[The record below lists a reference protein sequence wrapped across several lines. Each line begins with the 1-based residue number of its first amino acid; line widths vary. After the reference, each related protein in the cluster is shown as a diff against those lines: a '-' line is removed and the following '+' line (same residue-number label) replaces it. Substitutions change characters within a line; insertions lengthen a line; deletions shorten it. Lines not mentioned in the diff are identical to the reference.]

1 MPDPRFYKALAPLSL
16 ADLAGRSGAR
26 LSGRSPSELITGVA
40 PLAKATRAIGGANML
55 RALPDGSIFINDV
68 QRRQLLRFDPTL
80 QNVVVVADTAP
91 GALMPYG
98 QRPIGLL
105 PYLGDS
111 SIVVDPATLSMV
123 VLNKDGKTV
132 RVMASPRTN
141 DVNTLSNMN
150 LGSHAFD
157 QKGRL
162 YYRQGNAGGGPG
174 GGGSNSGSG
183 RSGNSGHGS
192 SNSGSGNSGSGGVE
206 IDDSTGVPVSSKRSG
221 FGDVVISAT
230 YSFDLGS
237 DFYIDATGKVK
248 VPTASTAKRLGTGEV
263 DVTTGLDFVKS
274 IGPATFYVHGRRKF
288 AGKPTG
294 SLIRSTWGAGGGASI
309 KAGKAITLGADYDWQ
324 ESAFAGN
331 PANSDVTAWASARLN
346 SKMNLSIFGST
357 GLNSNS
363 ADFAGGIGLSIKLN

>member
-1 MPDPRFYKALAPLSL
+1 MIKNIFKPALVAAATLALSAAVSAPAFANEQQKADEDSSPESW
-16 ADLAGRSGAR
+16 R
-26 LSGRSPSELITGVA
+26 LSTGLNYSTGNYGELTDTKVVSA
-40 PLAKATRAIGGANML
+40 PVGLKYTKGNF
-55 RALPDGSIFINDV
+55 SIRV
-68 QRRQLLRFDPTL
+68 S
-80 QNVVVVADTAP
+80 V
-91 GALMPYG
+91 PY
-98 QRPIGLL
+98 
-105 PYLGDS
+105 
-111 SIVVDPATLSMV
+111 
-123 VLNKDGKTV
+123 V
-132 RVMASPRTN
+132 RV
-141 DVNTLSNMN
+141 D
-150 LGSHAFD
+150 
-157 QKGRL
+157 
-162 YYRQGNAGGGPG
+162 GPG
-174 GGGSNSGSG
+174 SLIQTPEGSGSGSNSGSG
-183 RSGNSGHGS
+183 RSGNSGRGS

-263 DVTTGLDFVKS
+263 DVTTGLDFVKA
-274 IGPATFYVHGRRKF
+274 IGPATFYIHGRRKF

-324 ESAFAGN
+324 EATFAGN
-331 PANSDVTAWASARLN
+331 PANSDLTAWASARLN

>member
-1 MPDPRFYKALAPLSL
+1 MIKNLFKPAMVAATTLAMSAAFSAPAFANEQQKADEDSSPESW
-16 ADLAGRSGAR
+16 R
-26 LSGRSPSELITGVA
+26 LSTG
-40 PLAKATRAIGGANML
+40 LNYSK
-55 RALPDGSIFINDV
+55 GSYGEID
-68 QRRQLLRFDPTL
+68 DTK
-80 QNVVVVADTAP
+80 VVSA
-91 GALMPYG
+91 
-98 QRPIGLL
+98 PIGLKYTKGNFSIRVSV
-105 PYLGDS
+105 PY
-111 SIVVDPATLSMV
+111 
-123 VLNKDGKTV
+123 V
-132 RVMASPRTN
+132 RV
-141 DVNTLSNMN
+141 D
-150 LGSHAFD
+150 
-157 QKGRL
+157 
-162 YYRQGNAGGGPG
+162 GPG
-174 GGGSNSGSG
+174 SLIQTPEGSGSGSNSGSG

-263 DVTTGLDFVKS
+263 DVTTGLDFVKA
-274 IGPATFYVHGRRKF
+274 IGPATFYIHGRRKF

-324 ESAFAGN
+324 EATFAGN

>member
-1 MPDPRFYKALAPLSL
+1 MIKNLFTPAMVAATTLAMSAAFSAPAFANEQQKADEDSSPESW
-16 ADLAGRSGAR
+16 R
-26 LSGRSPSELITGVA
+26 LSTG
-40 PLAKATRAIGGANML
+40 LNYSK
-55 RALPDGSIFINDV
+55 GSYGEID
-68 QRRQLLRFDPTL
+68 DTK
-80 QNVVVVADTAP
+80 VVSA
-91 GALMPYG
+91 
-98 QRPIGLL
+98 PIGLKYTKGNFSIRVSV
-105 PYLGDS
+105 PY
-111 SIVVDPATLSMV
+111 
-123 VLNKDGKTV
+123 V
-132 RVMASPRTN
+132 RV
-141 DVNTLSNMN
+141 D
-150 LGSHAFD
+150 
-157 QKGRL
+157 
-162 YYRQGNAGGGPG
+162 GPG
-174 GGGSNSGSG
+174 SLIQTPEGSGSGSNSGSG

-274 IGPATFYVHGRRKF
+274 VGPATFYIHGRRKF

-324 ESAFAGN
+324 EATFAGN

-357 GLNSNS
+357 GLNNNS

>member
-1 MPDPRFYKALAPLSL
+1 MSSGGIYMIKNLFKPAMVAATTLAMSAAFSAPAFANEQQKADEDSSPESW
-16 ADLAGRSGAR
+16 R
-26 LSGRSPSELITGVA
+26 LSTG
-40 PLAKATRAIGGANML
+40 LNYST
-55 RALPDGSIFINDV
+55 GSYGEID
-68 QRRQLLRFDPTL
+68 DTK
-80 QNVVVVADTAP
+80 VVSA
-91 GALMPYG
+91 
-98 QRPIGLL
+98 PIGLKYTKGNFSIRVSV
-105 PYLGDS
+105 PY
-111 SIVVDPATLSMV
+111 
-123 VLNKDGKTV
+123 V
-132 RVMASPRTN
+132 RV
-141 DVNTLSNMN
+141 D
-150 LGSHAFD
+150 
-157 QKGRL
+157 
-162 YYRQGNAGGGPG
+162 GPG
-174 GGGSNSGSG
+174 SLIQTPEGSGSGSNSGSG

-274 IGPATFYVHGRRKF
+274 IGPATFYIHGRRKF

-324 ESAFAGN
+324 EATFAGN

>member
-1 MPDPRFYKALAPLSL
+1 MSSGGIYMIKNLFKPAMVAATTLAMSAAFSAPAFANEQQKADEDSSPESW
-16 ADLAGRSGAR
+16 R
-26 LSGRSPSELITGVA
+26 LSTG
-40 PLAKATRAIGGANML
+40 LNYSK
-55 RALPDGSIFINDV
+55 GSYGEID
-68 QRRQLLRFDPTL
+68 DTK
-80 QNVVVVADTAP
+80 VVSA
-91 GALMPYG
+91 
-98 QRPIGLL
+98 PIGLKYTKGNFSIRVSV
-105 PYLGDS
+105 PY
-111 SIVVDPATLSMV
+111 
-123 VLNKDGKTV
+123 V
-132 RVMASPRTN
+132 RV
-141 DVNTLSNMN
+141 D
-150 LGSHAFD
+150 
-157 QKGRL
+157 
-162 YYRQGNAGGGPG
+162 GPG
-174 GGGSNSGSG
+174 SLIQTPEGSGSGSNSGSG

-263 DVTTGLDFVKS
+263 DVTTGLDFVKA
-274 IGPATFYVHGRRKF
+274 IGPATFYIHGRRKF

-324 ESAFAGN
+324 EATFAGN

>member
-1 MPDPRFYKALAPLSL
+1 MIKNLFKPAMVAATTLAMSAAFSAPAFANEQQKADEDSSPESW
-16 ADLAGRSGAR
+16 R
-26 LSGRSPSELITGVA
+26 LSTG
-40 PLAKATRAIGGANML
+40 LNYSK
-55 RALPDGSIFINDV
+55 GSYGEID
-68 QRRQLLRFDPTL
+68 DTK
-80 QNVVVVADTAP
+80 VVSA
-91 GALMPYG
+91 
-98 QRPIGLL
+98 PIGLKYTKGNFSIRVSV
-105 PYLGDS
+105 PY
-111 SIVVDPATLSMV
+111 
-123 VLNKDGKTV
+123 V
-132 RVMASPRTN
+132 RV
-141 DVNTLSNMN
+141 D
-150 LGSHAFD
+150 
-157 QKGRL
+157 
-162 YYRQGNAGGGPG
+162 GPG
-174 GGGSNSGSG
+174 SLIQTPEGSGSGSNSGSG

-263 DVTTGLDFVKS
+263 DVTTGLDFVKA
-274 IGPATFYVHGRRKF
+274 IGPATFYIHGRRKF

-309 KAGKAITLGADYDWQ
+309 KAGQAITLGADYDWQ

-346 SKMNLSIFGST
+346 SRINLCIFGST
-357 GLNSNS
+357 GLNNNS

>member
-1 MPDPRFYKALAPLSL
+1 MIKNVFKPAVMAVTTLALSAAISAPAYANEQQKADEDSSPESW
-16 ADLAGRSGAR
+16 R
-26 LSGRSPSELITGVA
+26 LSTGLNYSTGNYGELTDTKVVSA
-40 PLAKATRAIGGANML
+40 PVGLKYTKGNF
-55 RALPDGSIFINDV
+55 SIRV
-68 QRRQLLRFDPTL
+68 S
-80 QNVVVVADTAP
+80 V
-91 GALMPYG
+91 PY
-98 QRPIGLL
+98 
-105 PYLGDS
+105 
-111 SIVVDPATLSMV
+111 
-123 VLNKDGKTV
+123 V
-132 RVMASPRTN
+132 RV
-141 DVNTLSNMN
+141 D
-150 LGSHAFD
+150 
-157 QKGRL
+157 
-162 YYRQGNAGGGPG
+162 GPG
-174 GGGSNSGSG
+174 SLIQTPEGSGSGSNSGSG
-183 RSGNSGHGS
+183 RSGNSGRGS

-263 DVTTGLDFVKS
+263 DVTTGLDFVKA
-274 IGPATFYVHGRRKF
+274 IGPATFYIHGRRKF

-324 ESAFAGN
+324 ESTFAGN

-357 GLNSNS
+357 GLNNNS

>member
-1 MPDPRFYKALAPLSL
+1 MIKNLFKPAMVAATTLAMSAAFSAPAFANEQQKADEDSSPESW
-16 ADLAGRSGAR
+16 R
-26 LSGRSPSELITGVA
+26 LSTG
-40 PLAKATRAIGGANML
+40 LNYSK
-55 RALPDGSIFINDV
+55 GSYGEID
-68 QRRQLLRFDPTL
+68 DTK
-80 QNVVVVADTAP
+80 VVSA
-91 GALMPYG
+91 
-98 QRPIGLL
+98 PIGLKYTKGNFSIRVSV
-105 PYLGDS
+105 PY
-111 SIVVDPATLSMV
+111 
-123 VLNKDGKTV
+123 V
-132 RVMASPRTN
+132 RV
-141 DVNTLSNMN
+141 D
-150 LGSHAFD
+150 
-157 QKGRL
+157 
-162 YYRQGNAGGGPG
+162 GPG
-174 GGGSNSGSG
+174 SLIQTPEGSGSGSNSGSG

-263 DVTTGLDFVKS
+263 DVTTGLDFVKA
-274 IGPATFYVHGRRKF
+274 IGPATFYIHGRRKF

-324 ESAFAGN
+324 EATFAGN

-357 GLNSNS
+357 GLNNNS

>member
-1 MPDPRFYKALAPLSL
+1 MIKNLFKPAMVAATTLAMSAAFSAPAFANEQQKADEDSSPESW
-16 ADLAGRSGAR
+16 R
-26 LSGRSPSELITGVA
+26 LSTG
-40 PLAKATRAIGGANML
+40 LNYSK
-55 RALPDGSIFINDV
+55 GSYGEID
-68 QRRQLLRFDPTL
+68 DTK
-80 QNVVVVADTAP
+80 VVSA
-91 GALMPYG
+91 
-98 QRPIGLL
+98 PIGLKYTKGNFSIRVSV
-105 PYLGDS
+105 PY
-111 SIVVDPATLSMV
+111 
-123 VLNKDGKTV
+123 V
-132 RVMASPRTN
+132 RV
-141 DVNTLSNMN
+141 D
-150 LGSHAFD
+150 
-157 QKGRL
+157 
-162 YYRQGNAGGGPG
+162 GPG
-174 GGGSNSGSG
+174 SLIQTPEGSGSGSNSGSG

-263 DVTTGLDFVKS
+263 DVTTGLDFVKA
-274 IGPATFYVHGRRKF
+274 IGPATFYIHGRRKF

-309 KAGKAITLGADYDWQ
+309 KAGQAITLGADYDWQ

-357 GLNSNS
+357 GLNNNS